1 MPGKLIITRGMSG
14 SGKTTWAKD
23 FCAWEPSFRFRVN
36 RDDLRSML
44 FGGYRQG
51 YEFEQTVTVIQQNAV
66 RELLRKD
73 KIVVV
78 DDTNLALKHAKAF
91 AKLAHEEGASFEVND
106 EFLSVPLA
114 TCIERDAGRD
124 ALKRVGGPVIRNQ
137 YERFVKQGLQ
147 PVVYTPDYGA
157 VPEPYV
163 PLEGTPAA
171 IIVDLDGTMAL
182 MGDRGPFEWSKVG
195 QDQVNERVAELVS
208 LIQAAHHDVG
218 RSLHVLFT
226 SGRSEVCRPG
236 TLQWLQEK
244 VGIVR
249 DADTFDADDR
259 IDYEVELFM
268 RPEGDNRKDSEI
280 KLELFNQHIRHIYD
294 VKWVFDDRDQVVQL
308 WRSLGLTCLQ
318 VADGAF

>member
-23 FCAWEPSFRFRVN
+23 FCAWEPTHRFRVN

-51 YEFEQTVTVIQQNAV
+51 YEFEQAVAAIQQSAV

-73 KIVVV
+73 KTVVV
-78 DDTNLALKHAKAF
+78 DDTNLALKYAKAF

-106 EFLSVPLA
+106 EFLSVSVAECLR
-114 TCIERDAGRD
+114 RDEGRD
-124 ALKRVGGPVIRNQ
+124 ALKRVGRKVIMSQ

-147 PVVYTPDYGA
+147 PVVCTPDCGT

-163 PLEGTPAA
+163 PLEDVQLA

-182 MGDRGPFEWSKVG
+182 MGDRGPFEWDRVGDDKPNKAVVQLVQWVFDYSKLAYEYATPASCPDGLKV
-195 QDQVNERVAELVS
+195 
-208 LIQAAHHDVG
+208 I
-218 RSLHVLFT
+218 FM
-226 SGRSEVCRPG
+226 SGRSAVCRAE
-236 TLQWLQEK
+236 TERWLAGE
-244 VGIVR
+244 GFW
-249 DADTFDADDR
+249 DF
-259 IDYEVELFM
+259 ELFM

-280 KLELFNQHIRHIYD
+280 KLELFNAHVRDKYNVQF
-294 VKWVFDDRDQVVQL
+294 VLDDRNQVVQL
-308 WRSLGLTCLQ
+308 WRNLGLTCLQ
-318 VADGAF
+318 VADGDF